1 MKRALLTG
9 GAGFVGANLAR
20 RLLAEGL
27 EVHLLVR
34 PDSQGWRIEGIR
46 RDVRVHSTDLSDSE
60 SVERIVRA
68 AAPEWIFH
76 LAAHGSYSSQI
87 DLDRM
92 IQTNL
97 TGTARLVEA
106 CARTGFEAFVHAG
119 SSSEYGFK
127 EQAPGEEDW
136 LEPNSSYAVTKA
148 AATLFCR
155 YQAQKR
161 GLPITTL
168 RLYSVYGP
176 YEEPTRLMPTLIRA
190 GLAGK
195 LPPLVNPEVARDYVY
210 TEDVCD
216 AFLLAAKHASAKDRG
231 AVYNV
236 GTGIQTTIKDV
247 VALARRTLAIG
258 EEPRWGSMPDRQWDT
273 GVWVA
278 DNRRIAEELGWKPR
292 VSLEQGFRRMVD
304 WVRENPSLAEPR

>member
-27 EVHLLVR
+27 DVHLLVR
-34 PDSQGWRIEGIR
+34 PESRGWRIEGIR
-46 RDVRVHSTDLSDSE
+46 RDVRIHAVDLSEAE
-60 SVERIVRA
+60 SVSKAVRA
-68 AAPEWIFH
+68 AAPDWIFH
-76 LAAHGSYSSQI
+76 LAAHGSYSSQT

-97 TGTARLVEA
+97 AGTATLLEA
-106 CARTGFEAFVHAG
+106 CARIGFEAFVHAG
-119 SSSEYGFK
+119 SSSEYGYK
-127 EQAPGEEDW
+127 DHAPAEEDW
-136 LEPNSSYAVTKA
+136 LEPNSPYAVTKA

-155 YQAQKR
+155 YQAQKLE
-161 GLPITTL
+161 LPITTL

-195 LPPLVNPEVARDYVY
+195 LPPLVHPDIARDYVY
-210 TEDVCD
+210 TEDVNE
-216 AFLLAAKHASAKDRG
+216 AFLLAAQRASAKSRG

-236 GTGIQTTIKDV
+236 GTGIQTTIREV
-247 VALARRTLAIG
+247 VAVARRTLPIS

-278 DNRRIAEELGWKPR
+278 DRRRIERELGWKPH
-292 VSLEQGFRRMVD
+292 VPLEEGFARMVE
-304 WVRENPSLAEPR
+304 WVRENPTLAEPR